1 MVNMSHDLV
10 QRYKYFDES
19 IYNECCSML
28 HTITTDQS
36 NSVNFT
42 KEDLTSAVQEIKKN
56 IVHFK

>member
-1 MVNMSHDLV
+1 MV